1 MAMLVY
7 QRVKHLQNPSSPGQ
21 HQHDAPLESQHQPG
35 RLGEP
40 LRGRA
45 AAARLVGPMEHVC
58 FKYMVYI
65 WCMSI
70 YIYVCV

>member
-58 FKYMVYI
+58 LNI
-65 WCMSI
+65 WCI
-70 YIYVCV
+70 HGVCLYIYVCV